1 MLSVSDCFWSFLLN
15 WSPFS
20 QTLWSSA
27 YTSSAHVRY
36 WGWGG
41 GFSRCP
47 LRSTELSPICP
58 PLNICRGSAGG
69 HSGLL
74 QLFVRRWAPK
84 EPVLGT
90 HLPAA
95 FPLSPVG
102 NWHIPSLI
110 ITATW
115 HVYSQRWADPHR
127 RHILA
132 LGVSARCPFEASLRL
147 RWLKIPSCYIFLGQ

>member
-1 MLSVSDCFWSFLLN
+1 MIVSGLFYWTGVRSAKFCGAQ
-15 WSPFS
+15 P
-20 QTLWSSA
+20 TLA
-27 YTSSAHVRY
+27 VHMCDT
-36 WGWGG
+36 GGG
-41 GFSRCP
+41 GFSQCP

-58 PLNICRGSAGG
+58 PLNICRGSASG
-69 HSGLL
+69 HSGLP

-95 FPLSPVG
+95 FSLSPVG

-110 ITATW
+110 ITAMW
-115 HVYSQRWADPHR
+115 HVYSQRWADLHR